1 MSYKNINILD
11 IRINDFN
18 NNFARTSINNKLL
31 TFNTIPVISMTNIIR
46 QYNKNYIIIKINDIN
61 FVDFILNIENYFSE
75 SKEINQMIKNGNKF
89 VSSIDIIDNEYYMK
103 LKISERKNHLLL
115 NVFNNEGNNT
125 LYDVIKTDTNMIC
138 KLSLNPIWNYNKKIG
153 LSWIVKDIYII

>member
-11 IRINDFN
+11 IKINDFN
-18 NNFARTSINNKLL
+18 NNFARISLNNKSL

-46 QYNKNYIIIKINDIN
+46 EYNKNYIIIKVTNRN
-61 FVDFILNIENYFSE
+61 FIDFILDIENNFIE
-75 SKEINQMIKNGNKF
+75 SKEINQMIKDGNKF
-89 VSSIDIIDNEYYMK
+89 VSSIDIIENEYYIK
-103 LKISERKNHLLL
+103 LKILERKNHLLL
-115 NVFNNEGNNT
+115 NVFNSEGNYTSYDDINT
-125 LYDVIKTDTNMIC
+125 DINMIC